1 MKDLAKHI
9 GYMVGV
15 GVLLIVIALYSIKI
29 YTKHNADLVMV
40 PELEGLSSQKAIEE
54 LEALG
59 LRAEIVDTVY
69 KDGAKKLEVINQNP
83 PCSLE
88 VKPNRRVYLVINS
101 DQVPM
106 VEIPDLV
113 GKTSLGQAKNILSR
127 QGLRLG
133 RVIEKPCDYVRS
145 RSDEPVIGQFVG
157 GDSVNLRPGGL
168 IERNSVIDL
177 VICVPLEVSDSNS
190 TEMEIEGEEIIDLS
204 EQ

>member
-1 MKDLAKHI
+1 MKDITKHI
-9 GYMVGV
+9 GYIVGV
-15 GVLLIVIALYSIKI
+15 SVLLVIIALYSIKI
-29 YTKHNADLVMV
+29 YTKHNAELIMV
-40 PELEGLSSQKAIEE
+40 PLLEGKSSLEAIEE

-101 DQVPM
+101 DEVPM

-133 RVIEKPCDYVRS
+133 KVIERPCDYVRS
-145 RSDEPVIGQFVG
+145 RSDEPVIGQYMA
-157 GDSVNLRPGGL
+157 GDSVNLKVGGL
-168 IERNSVIDL
+168 VERNSVIDL
-177 VICVPLEVSDSNS
+177 VICVPLQQQDSTTS
-190 TEMEIEGEEIIDLS
+190 TPDLEPEDVIELFN
-204 EQ
+204 